1 MKEIGGYIELDTC
14 RHAMLHED
22 AILLNC
28 GRNALAYLLEA
39 KGIKKLY
46 LPYFLCDSVA
56 NVCKKYGVEV
66 AFYHIGENWLPKDL
80 VIDGDAWLYIVN
92 FYGQIT
98 REDLARLAEV
108 HNNVIIDNAQAY
120 FDAPL
125 ANVDTLYTCRKFF
138 GVSDGAILY
147 TNSKLERSL
156 EIDESFNR
164 IHYVLGRYERTASEF
179 YEEAARNNDI
189 FDNEPIKEMSRLT
202 KNLLR
207 SIDYEYVKQVR
218 TNNFAYLHEKLRE
231 VNKLNIRLIE
241 GAFMYPLLIDDG
253 MKIRKQLQQMKIYI
267 PTLWPNVLEEC
278 EPDTLEYKFAAEI
291 LPIPV
296 DQRYGIEDM
305 EYLVEVIRSV
315 STEGT

>member
-164 IHYVLGRYERTASEF
+164 IHYILGRYERTASEF
-179 YEEAARNNDI
+179 YEEAAQNNDI

-278 EPDTLEYKFAAEI
+278 KPDTLEYKFAAEI

-296 DQRYGIEDM
+296 DQRYGFKDM
-305 EYLVEVIRSV
+305 EHLVNVINIFN
-315 STEGT
+315 

>member
-28 GRNALAYLLEA
+28 GRNALAYLLET

-98 REDLARLAEV
+98 REDLARLAAAYR
-108 HNNVIIDNAQAY
+108 NIIIDNAQAY

-138 GVSDGAILY
+138 GVSDGAVLY

-179 YEEAARNNDI
+179 YEEAAKNNDI

-296 DQRYGIEDM
+296 DQRYGFKDM
-305 EYLVEVIRSV
+305 EHLVEVIRSV

>member
-120 FDAPL
+120 FYAPL

-164 IHYVLGRYERTASEF
+164 IHYILGRYERTASEF
-179 YEEAARNNDI
+179 YEEAAQNNDI

-278 EPDTLEYKFAAEI
+278 KPDTLEYKFAAEI

-296 DQRYGIEDM
+296 DQRYGFKDM
-305 EYLVEVIRSV
+305 EHLVNVINIFN
-315 STEGT
+315 